1 MLVFQKFCK
10 RTKWIIPI
18 IDFWQGPKFIPA
30 SNYMFKVI
38 NRNTRTRCEICSTSV
53 HYMNTLIE
61 PIFTKNV
68 SFTRSQNF
76 EGTFNIT
83 NLIHLEFIFAWT
95 MRSKSRSGSLNHSKT
110 KCDCAAGFLFA
121 ELKGHFWNPT
131 FPIFFFFFQKGCF
144 VNLAYTAFFR
154 SKRKAKMRIF

>member
-76 EGTFNIT
+76 
-83 NLIHLEFIFAWT
+83 

-131 FPIFFFFFQKGCF
+131 FPIFFFFQKGCF